1 MRSALTFFIS
11 FLFCTASFGQVSDF
25 ISVKKKNNISVQ
37 SFFPGTYI
45 SCRLVFGNDINGL
58 VHEIKNDSVFI
69 REFDIQA
76 LPNPWGTYSID
87 TLGSH
92 IVAFHYKDIET
103 VIFKKRQ
110 SFAYVKNG
118 TMLMIGGL
126 GYAALNVINGKYLK
140 ESITGPENRKSLGTA
155 LGVAGAGFLLNRLH
169 ARSNRFDKKYR
180 IVYTCMTCPT
190 MKPF

>member
-1 MRSALTFFIS
+1 MRPSFILFIFVLLSAV
-11 FLFCTASFGQVSDF
+11 AFGQVSDF
-25 ISVKKKNNISVQ
+25 ISVKKRNNITVR

-45 SCRLVFGNDINGL
+45 SCKLVFGEEISGL

-76 LPNPWGTYSID
+76 IPNPWGTYTID

-92 IVAFHYKDIET
+92 VVAFHYRDIAT
-103 VIFKKRQ
+103 VVLKKRD
-110 SFAYVKNG
+110 SFSYVKNG
-118 TMLMIGGL
+118 TLLMIGGI

-155 LGVAGAGFLLNRLH
+155 LGVAGAGLLLNRLY
-169 ARSNRFDKKYR
+169 ARSKRFDTKYH
-180 IVYTCMTCPT
+180 IVYTCMTCPKL
-190 MKPF
+190 KPF